1 MNVYFSNLKG
11 TAQNSL
17 ALTAYVLCAL
27 WDTKSGTE
35 EENYAILK
43 ARYLLEAQAG
53 EKIDVYTTALIS
65 YALSKSNSDYAKKF
79 LLRLKDFAINKD
91 GLTFWSLNENQVSDR
106 LQAAEVEI
114 TSYALLSYV
123 HHRQISEA
131 MAIVRKEFLQSLN
144 VASKGC
150 RKTIFIKN
158 HGF

>member
-1 MNVYFSNLKG
+1 MS
-11 TAQNSL
+11 TPA
-17 ALTAYVLCAL
+17 
-27 WDTKSGTE
+27 KSGTE

-53 EKIDVYTTALIS
+53 EKLDVYTTALIS

-131 MAIVRKEFLQSLN
+131 MAIVRKEFFTGYKVWLQKAAKQFS
-144 VASKGC
+144 SKSIVF
-150 RKTIFIKN
+150 KVK
-158 HGF
+158 